1 MTMSSVATRGR
12 ARHVRRRATPRRRRA
27 VTRPARAPWIGL
39 RALAAPRIAPR
50 SELAKLKDNI
60 DALAGAVGQVQSHV
74 HQLQGLIREAKSLL
88 GLPKKAADDLKK
100 VITILGGVQTIA
112 TMLALVPGPIG
123 TASASARNALRPMIG
138 PPGKGSL
145 GAARKSALDI
155 DKALKPVRNTV
166 DQLGKVVNKVSGK
179 VDSVAGD
186 VALLQGVVDNLVR
199 RYGAHPPEGV
209 EACCRKLNDAID
221 GVAAEVERAANELKK
236 RFDPVR
242 GALQTLID
250 GLKPLSKAIDKIAGL
265 LKVLDHE
272 PFRSALRV
280 MNQVRGAV
288 QKLYD
293 TVSDFLFKKLIG
305 PLLKSLGIN
314 AKRVRAFFDN
324 LMKKLD
330 PMRMIKPWL
339 DQAKRQISK
348 AVEKMAVV
356 RAIRALLDRL
366 AAKLAQLESAV
377 LGFLNSACRK
387 VLVDQAVA

>member
-1 MTMSSVATRGR
+1 MSSVETRRRTRHATRRVPTRRGKAV
-12 ARHVRRRATPRRRRA
+12 ARH
-27 VTRPARAPWIGL
+27 ARAPWIGL
-39 RALAAPRIAPR
+39 RALAAPRVAPR

-88 GLPKKAADDLKK
+88 GLPKKAADDLNK
-100 VITILGGVQTIA
+100 VITILGGVQTVA
-112 TMLALVPGPIG
+112 TVLALIPGPIG
-123 TASASARNALRPMIG
+123 AASASARNALRPLIG

-145 GAARKSALDI
+145 GAARKTALDI
-155 DKALKPVRNTV
+155 DKALKPVRDTV

-179 VDSVAGD
+179 IDSVASD
-186 VALLQGVVDNLVR
+186 VALLQGIVDNLIR
-199 RYGAHPPEGV
+199 RYGARPPAGV
-209 EACCRKLNDAID
+209 EACCRKLNDAIA
-221 GVAAEVERAANELKK
+221 GVTAEVERVANELKK
-236 RFDPVR
+236 RFEPAR
-242 GALQTLID
+242 SALQTLID
-250 GLKPLSKAIDKIAGL
+250 GLKPLSQAIDKIAGL

-280 MNQVRGAV
+280 MNQVRNAV

-293 TVSDFLFKKLIG
+293 KVGAFLFKKLIG
-305 PLLKSLGIN
+305 PLLKSLGI
-314 AKRVRAFFDN
+314 KVGRVRAFFDN

-339 DQAKRQISK
+339 DQAKRQIAK

-366 AAKLAQLESAV
+366 SAKLAQLESAV
-377 LGFLNSACRK
+377 LAFLNSACRK

>member
-1 MTMSSVATRGR
+1 M
-12 ARHVRRRATPRRRRA
+12 
-27 VTRPARAPWIGL
+27 TRPARAPWIGL

-123 TASASARNALRPMIG
+123 TASASARTALRPIIG

-339 DQAKRQISK
+339 DQAKREITK

>member
-1 MTMSSVATRGR
+1 M
-12 ARHVRRRATPRRRRA
+12 PRRRRA
-27 VTRPARAPWIGL
+27 LTRHARAPWTGL
-39 RALAAPRIAPR
+39 RALAAPRVAPR
-50 SELAKLKDNI
+50 SELAKLKGNI
-60 DALAGAVGQVQSHV
+60 DSLAGAVGQVQSHV

-112 TMLALVPGPIG
+112 TVLALVPGPIG
-123 TASASARNALRPMIG
+123 VASRSARTALRPMIG

-145 GAARKSALDI
+145 GAARKTALDI
-155 DKALKPVRNTV
+155 DKALTPVRKTV

-179 VDSVAGD
+179 IDSVASD
-186 VALLQGVVDNLVR
+186 IALLQGIVDNLIR
-199 RYGAHPPEGV
+199 RYGARPPEGV
-209 EACCRKLNDAID
+209 EACCRKLNDAIA

-236 RFDPVR
+236 RFEPVR
-242 GALQTLID
+242 SALQTLID
-250 GLKPLSKAIDKIAGL
+250 GLKPLSQAIEKIAGL

-280 MNQVRGAV
+280 MNQVRNAV

-293 TVSDFLFKKLIG
+293 KVGAFLFKKLIG
-305 PLLKSLGIN
+305 PLLKSLGI
-314 AKRVRAFFDN
+314 KVGRVRAFFDN
-324 LMKKLD
+324 LLKKLD
-330 PMRMIKPWL
+330 PMRLIKPWL
-339 DQAKRQISK
+339 DQAKRQIAK

-377 LGFLNSACRK
+377 LAFLNSACRK